1 MTNEPELLAEL
12 VKANKSLFEISKHL
26 QFTHNFRLWVLI
38 FCAAVLPPLGI
49 IVLGKQ

>member
-12 VKANKSLFEISKHL
+12 VKANETLVEINKYL
-26 QFTHNFRLWVLI
+26 KFTHNFRLWVLI